1 MLYNPLQFFRH
12 SVGGFFMDK
21 MVAHKKNGKNGPN
34 GPNGQNFSVLGL
46 DFYGRDKYNR
56 VYWSIF

>member
-1 MLYNPLQFFRH
+1 
-12 SVGGFFMDK
+12 
-21 MVAHKKNGKNGPN
+21 MVAHKKNGKNGKNGPNGPN

>member
-1 MLYNPLQFFRH
+1 
-12 SVGGFFMDK
+12 